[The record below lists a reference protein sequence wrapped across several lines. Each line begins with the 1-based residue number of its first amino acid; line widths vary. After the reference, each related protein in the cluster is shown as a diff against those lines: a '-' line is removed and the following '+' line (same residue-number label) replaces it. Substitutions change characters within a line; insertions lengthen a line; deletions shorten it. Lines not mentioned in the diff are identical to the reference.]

1 MSKVFGIDVSKWQG
15 NFDFK
20 NAQRQGV
27 KFAILRAG
35 YTGSSDGVSK
45 AIDEKYERNY
55 KECKKLGIGVGAYWY
70 SRATSKAKGEAEAK
84 FMYEKCLKGK
94 QFEYPIYIDVE
105 DTVYQKKT
113 SKKNVT
119 SAIKGFCEYLENKGY
134 WVGIYAS
141 DISGFKE
148 MMNIDDLKAYDKW
161 VARYGSEPKYVK
173 EYGMWQ
179 FSSSNGKIKGAGNSL
194 DLDYAYKDY
203 PKIMKEKG
211 KNGFKKQTTAEI
223 PSNSSSSTPNSNKTT
238 KYYKKYTGKSNSI
251 VDALNSLK
259 IDSSFSYRRKIAKAN
274 GIKAY
279 LYLGTKKQ
287 NEKMLNLL
295 KQGKL
300 IKA

>member
-1 MSKVFGIDVSKWQG
+1 MKKTFGIDVSKWQG

-161 VARYGSEPKYVK
+161 VARYGSKPKYVK

-179 FSSSNGKIKGAGNSL
+179 FSSTNGKIKGAGNSL
-194 DLDYAYKDY
+194 DLDYAYKNY
-203 PKIMKEKG
+203 PKIMKE
-211 KNGFKKQTTAEI
+211 NGLNGYDK
-223 PSNSSSSTPNSNKTT
+223 PTPTT
-238 KYYKKYTGKSNSI
+238 KYYPKYTGKSNSF
-251 VDALNSLK
+251 VDALNEMG
-259 IDSSFSYRRKIAKAN
+259 IDSSFKNRTKIAKAN
-274 GIKAY
+274 GIKV
-279 LYLGTKKQ
+279 YLGTAKQ
-287 NEKMLNLL
+287 NTYLFSLL
-295 KQGKL
+295 KMGKL
-300 IKA
+300 VKP